1 MMGAGVREVFEKG
14 ETGKLKDLKD
24 ASSLVSVSIRAS
36 VEIYACVALPVA
48 SMCSVDSSCFMQA
61 CY

>member
-1 MMGAGVREVFEKG
+1 MMGAGVREVFEEG
-14 ETGKLKDLKD
+14 ETGKLYLKD
-24 ASSLVSVSIRAS
+24 ESSLVSVSIRAS
-36 VEIYACVALPVA
+36 VEIYACVALPVT